1 VIREDDVYR
10 NIARNLSR
18 QTPKASAIEF
28 LSHAADATRGM
39 ARAIQEGLEPAER
52 RQLAG
57 LERTTAH
64 RIKAVRRMHHRA
76 ELAMKLRQERPVAR
90 HFVHEIGQSVRHTLA
105 RGVARVQPVVE
116 RVMKWN
122 TPDHGMERRWT
133 IER

>member
-1 VIREDDVYR
+1 
-10 NIARNLSR
+10 
-18 QTPKASAIEF
+18 
-28 LSHAADATRGM
+28 
-39 ARAIQEGLEPAER
+39 
-52 RQLAG
+52 
-57 LERTTAH
+57 
-64 RIKAVRRMHHRA
+64 MHHRA

-90 HFVHEIGQSVRHTLA
+90 RFVHEIGQSVRHTLA